1 MKNIL
6 KEQATV
12 PEKNIDKSDIK
23 KQNKEIFDKIAD
35 EQDTLYAQAK
45 HSLLVVL
52 QGLDA
57 SGKNSATKKIFR
69 IVNPM
74 GLKVKGFAQPTEI
87 ALQHDFLWRIHKHT
101 PRKGMVQ
108 IFNRSH
114 YEDVTVTRIKD
125 IIDDKTAEK
134 RFEHINHFEDL
145 LKSNGT
151 TVLKFY
157 LHVSEEE
164 QKKRFKKRLMRPDKH
179 WKFSEDDFLSTQH
192 REKFHDYYQQVFDK
206 CSKPFPWII
215 VPADK
220 KWYARN
226 IIAQKVLSTLQ
237 KLPLEYPDLKV

>member
-6 KEQATV
+6 LETSTT
-12 PEKNIDKSDIK
+12 PPGNLEKGEVK
-23 KQNKEIFDKIAD
+23 KQNKEMFAEIAQH
-35 EQDTLYAQAK
+35 QDTMYAQAEK
-45 HSLLVVL
+45 SLLIVL

-69 IVNPM
+69 KVNPM
-74 GLKVKGFAQPTEI
+74 GLRVKGFAQPTEI
-87 ALQHDFLWRIHKHT
+87 ELQHDFLWRIHQHT
-101 PRKGMVQ
+101 PRKGMIQ

-114 YEDVTVTRIKD
+114 YEDVTVTRVKS
-125 IIDDKTAEK
+125 IIDDKTAMK
-134 RFEHINHFEDL
+134 RFDHINHFEEL
-145 LKSNGT
+145 LRSNGT

-192 REKFHDYYQQVFDK
+192 REEFLSYYQQVFDN
-206 CSKPFPWII
+206 CSDPFPWTV

-226 IIAQKVLSTLQ
+226 IIAHQVLQTLQ
-237 KLPLEYPDLKV
+237 QLPLEYPDLKV

>member
-1 MKNIL
+1 MKNKLINTPTTPENDL
-6 KEQATV
+6 DKEETKG
-12 PEKNIDKSDIK
+12 KNKDMFS
-23 KQNKEIFDKIAD
+23 EIAQH
-35 EQDTLYAQAK
+35 QDVMYAQAQK
-45 HSLLVVL
+45 SLLIIF

-69 IVNPM
+69 KVNPM
-74 GLKVKGFAQPTEI
+74 GLRVKGFAQPTEI
-87 ALQHDFLWRIHKHT
+87 ELQHDFLWRVHKHT
-101 PRKGMVQ
+101 PRKGMLQ

-114 YEDVTVTRIKD
+114 YEDVTVTRVKN

-134 RFEHINHFEDL
+134 RFAHINHFEEL
-145 LKSNGT
+145 LQSNGT

-192 REKFHDYYQQVFDK
+192 REEFLDYYQQVFDK
-206 CSKPFPWII
+206 CSQPFPWMI

-220 KWYARN
+220 KWYARH
-226 IIAQKVLSTLQ
+226 IVAQKVLKTMK

>member
-1 MKNIL
+1 MKKNL
-6 KEQATV
+6 KEISTT
-12 PEKNIDKSDIK
+12 PPDKLEKDEVKE
-23 KQNKEIFDKIAD
+23 QNKAMFSEIAKL
-35 EQDTLYAQAK
+35 QDTMYAQAEE
-45 HSLLVVL
+45 SLLIIL

-69 IVNPM
+69 RVNPM

-87 ALQHDFLWRIHKHT
+87 ELQHDFLWRIHKHS
-101 PRKGMVQ
+101 PRKGMIQ

-114 YEDVTVTRIKD
+114 YEDVTVTRVKD
-125 IIDDKTAEK
+125 IIDEK
-134 RFEHINHFEDL
+134 MAKERFDHINHFEEL

-151 TVLKFY
+151 AVLKFY

-192 REKFHDYYQQVFDK
+192 REKFLQYYQQAFDN
-206 CSKPFPWII
+206 CSEPFPWTI

-226 IIAQKVLSTLQ
+226 IVAHQVLKTLK
-237 KLPLEYPDLKV
+237 KLPLEYPELKV

>member
-6 KEQATV
+6 KEIKTIP
-12 PEKNIDKSDIK
+12 PEKLEKDEVK
-23 KQNKEIFDKIAD
+23 KQNKKMFAEIASH
-35 EQDTLYAQAK
+35 QDTMYAQADK
-45 HSLLVVL
+45 SLLIIF

-69 IVNPM
+69 TINPM
-74 GLKVKGFAQPTEI
+74 GLRVKGFSQPTEI
-87 ALQHDFLWRIHKHT
+87 ELQHDFLWRIHQHT
-101 PRKGMVQ
+101 PRKGMIQ

-114 YEDVTVTRIKD
+114 YEDVTVTRVKD
-125 IIDDKTAEK
+125 IIDDETAEN
-134 RFEHINHFEDL
+134 RFAHINHFEDL

-164 QKKRFKKRLMRPDKH
+164 QKKRLKERLMRPDKH

-192 REKFHDYYQQVFDK
+192 REEFLDYYQQVFDK
-206 CSKPFPWII
+206 CSEPFPWTI

-226 IIAQKVLSTLQ
+226 IIAHQVLQTMK
-237 KLPLEYPDLKV
+237 KLPLKYPDLKE